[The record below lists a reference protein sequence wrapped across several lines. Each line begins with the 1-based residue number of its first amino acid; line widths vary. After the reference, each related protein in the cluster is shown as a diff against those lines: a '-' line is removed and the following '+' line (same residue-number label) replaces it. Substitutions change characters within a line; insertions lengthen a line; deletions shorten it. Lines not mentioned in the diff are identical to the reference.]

1 MGSVVPEKGAGC
13 VFPDVPSVQI
23 PQRIRAVFLSNP
35 VILAWLWWFNPII
48 VVNLIN
54 VWCSD
59 QPIRSCDHQSQTAL

>member
-35 VILAWLWWFNPII
+35 VVLAWLWWFNPII

-54 VWCSD
+54 VW
-59 QPIRSCDHQSQTAL
+59 